1 MAQQIIYEN
10 TMQTTVNFSAVS
22 PGDIFIYSGLP
33 CVRILGSQ
41 NPNYVVIDTGDKG
54 KLDDTDQ
61 VLLPNK
67 AIIKVE

>member
-10 TMQTTVNFSAVS
+10 NLQSTVNFSEVD
-22 PGDIFIYSGLP
+22 PGDIFVYGNEP
-33 CVRILGSQ
+33 CVKLDNN
-41 NPNYVVIDTGDKG
+41 NPNYVVIDTGDIG
-54 KLDDTDQ
+54 KIDDTDQ

>member
-10 TMQTTVNFSAVS
+10 NLQTTVNFSEAD
-22 PGDIFIYSGLP
+22 PGDVFIYSNLP
-33 CVRILGSQ
+33 CVKLDNN

-54 KLDDTDQ
+54 KLEDTDQ
-61 VLLPNK
+61 ILLPNK